1 MIPLS
6 ILTNLKQATLPVV
19 IAAGVGL
26 LSTPAN
32 AFSLRDTE
40 HGESLFQVFNS
51 LVSIESFRL
60 VDEELSV
67 RELRAESL
75 RWTGGSESVDVF
87 FINEGAGFR
96 NQLFFTA
103 NGNEPQ
109 MIFSDI
115 SSQESGLPEFDG
127 TMALGD
133 GTSLGGFAGD
143 TSLDFLLK
151 ANGLL
156 DPNGYIYGANTALN
170 PDNLQHV
177 IAYEYFDEV
186 MSESWVVLG
195 FEDLYGEYST
205 EEGGSDRDFNDVV
218 VAIKGLTGDRVETE
232 DVPEPSTMLSLMVVS
247 GLMGMTRRR

>member
-1 MIPLS
+1 MVAT
-6 ILTNLKQATLPVV
+6 TNFKPVVLPVFL
-19 IAAGVGL
+19 AASIGL

-32 AFSLRDTE
+32 AFSLRNTE

-51 LVSIESFRL
+51 LVQIESFQL
-60 VDEELSV
+60 MDEELGV
-67 RELRAESL
+67 RKLRAESL
-75 RWTGGSESVDVF
+75 RWAGGSESVDIF
-87 FINEGAGFR
+87 LINEGAGFR

-115 SSQESGLPEFDG
+115 SSKESGLPEIDG

-133 GTSLGGFAGD
+133 GKSLGGFSGD
-143 TSLDFLLK
+143 TSLDFLIK

-156 DPNGYIYGANTALN
+156 DPNGYIYGANPALN
-170 PDNLQHV
+170 PDKLQHV

-186 MSESWVVLG
+186 MSESWVILG

-205 EEGGSDRDFNDVV
+205 EVNGSDRDFNDVV
-218 VAIKGLTGDRVETE
+218 VAIKGVAGDSAETE
-232 DVPEPSTMLSLMVVS
+232 DVPEPSAMLSLMVIS
-247 GLMGMTRRR
+247 GLMGVTRRR